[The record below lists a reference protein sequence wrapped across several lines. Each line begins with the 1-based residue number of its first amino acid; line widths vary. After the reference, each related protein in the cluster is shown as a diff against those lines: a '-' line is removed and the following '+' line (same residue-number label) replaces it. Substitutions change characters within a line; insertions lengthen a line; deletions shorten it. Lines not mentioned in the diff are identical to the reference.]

1 MILTKRQKQLF
12 DYLDDHI
19 ATHGY
24 APTLEEIGAHFGL
37 SSLATVH
44 KHLTNLESKGLIRRK
59 LNHSR
64 AIELVRQKKKA
75 AAVELPL
82 LGRVAAGAPIEAIET
97 PESISVPEDL
107 VRRENSFVLRVK
119 GDSMIED
126 GILDGDYVVVESRPQ
141 AENGETVVAVVEGA
155 ATVKRFY
162 RERGGKIRLQP
173 ANQRM
178 EPIVVR
184 DRDLTIRGV
193 VVALLRRLRRP

>member
-126 GILDGDYVVVESRPQ
+126 GILDGDFVVVESRPQ

-178 EPIVVR
+178 EPILVR
-184 DRDLTIRGV
+184 DRDLVIRGV
-193 VVALLRRLRRP
+193 VVALLRRLRRS